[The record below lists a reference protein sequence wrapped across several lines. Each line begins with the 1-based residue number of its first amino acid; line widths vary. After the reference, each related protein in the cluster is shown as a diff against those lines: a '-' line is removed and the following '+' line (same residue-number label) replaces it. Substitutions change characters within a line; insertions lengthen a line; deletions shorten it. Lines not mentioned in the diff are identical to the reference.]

1 MGPGHNTYHWTAEQ
15 VQFMADAAEYGSF
28 PGIFAAAIAAE
39 VPVHGHIC
47 DAGCGTGWL
56 AAALARRFAAVTAV
70 DTSAEALAV
79 LRKDGGT
86 PENLQIV
93 QDDIFTYQPK
103 RKFDAMVF
111 CLFGRMHE
119 ILRIAKR
126 CGAGTVVAVKK
137 AFTHHRFSVSRVPL
151 KDETTE
157 QAAAFLREHGVP
169 FTLET
174 REFDMGQPVR
184 SLEDAARFFA
194 VYSKDAPGTLT
205 QQAVLQKLIETGDKA
220 FPYYVPQRKSLGRFT
235 IHTADIPEEFV

>member
-1 MGPGHNTYHWTAEQ
+1 MFLWTTDMID
-15 VQFMADAAEYGSF
+15 FMQDAARYGSYQDEL
-28 PGIFAAAIAAE
+28 ADWVCAE
-39 VPVHGHIC
+39 IPEAKHVC
-47 DAGCGTGWL
+47 DAGCGLGFLSERLTK
-56 AAALARRFAAVTAV
+56 RFPRVTAADISGQALERLRAWAAEERV
-70 DTSAEALAV
+70 SNLEILHEDLMRFTPDT
-79 LRKDGGT
+79 
-86 PENLQIV
+86 Q
-93 QDDIFTYQPK
+93 
-103 RKFDAMVF
+103 FDAMVF

-174 REFDMGQPVR
+174 REFDMGQPIR
-184 SLEDAARFFA
+184 SAEDAVRFFA

-205 QQAVLQKLIETGDKA
+205 QEAVLQKLTETGDKA